1 MRKSNPLGSACLAG
15 VSMRQEVEFLTHEKQ
30 KFDGHK
36 QHAKGHE
43 NIDGPFRDSEGLVDH
58 AAALIRRDGGDGAV
72 IADDGTDDGAQQAYK
87 RIDHTSYAFGQI
99 CCDNV
104 DADMGLFAKDP
115 GCSEDG
121 GDIHR
126 VFEGFDYPGQAAAEE
141 ITCYDVGTDEKSH
154 QAEDRS
160 PDDGKAC
167 DESIVG
173 PHNHIV

>member
-1 MRKSNPLGSACLAG
+1 MRKSNPLGSAYLAG

-87 RIDHTSYAFGQI
+87 RIDHTSYALGQI

-104 DADMGLFAKDP
+104 
-115 GCSEDG
+115 
-121 GDIHR
+121 
-126 VFEGFDYPGQAAAEE
+126 
-141 ITCYDVGTDEKSH
+141 
-154 QAEDRS
+154 EDRKSTRLNSSHVKISYAVYS
-160 PDDGKAC
+160 PHRRPHSFPTRRSSDLTKTLMVHSG
-167 DESIVG
+167 IVKDL
-173 PHNHIV
+173 